1 MPTLSLLSPPVLSK
15 RPEGLFKVQ
24 GDGWYHD
31 HDRQG
36 DAMCDL
42 LVGDCTGT
50 GHVCSASKS
59 FWLIHIHIVKI

>member
-1 MPTLSLLSPPVLSK
+1 M
-15 RPEGLFKVQ
+15 
-24 GDGWYHD
+24 DGMFILDHDHD

-42 LVGDCTGT
+42 LVGDCTGTGT